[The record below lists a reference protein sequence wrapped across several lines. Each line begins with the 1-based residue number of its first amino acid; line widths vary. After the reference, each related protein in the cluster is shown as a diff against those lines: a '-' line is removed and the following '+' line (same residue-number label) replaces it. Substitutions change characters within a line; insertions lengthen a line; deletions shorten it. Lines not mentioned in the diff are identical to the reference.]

1 MKIRYIIYIVLAL
14 LAAFII
20 YNKFFGKGADKAEG
34 GPGGGGG
41 KGGKRGGP
49 VPVNVL
55 LAKDTVLNT
64 VIDVTGTISANEQ
77 VSLVSQASGA
87 ITGIFFDEGSKVSK
101 GQLLVKIYNQDLQ
114 ASLAQ
119 NNYQVALAKE
129 NEYRNRILLDKE
141 AVSKQEY
148 QTSLASLNSL
158 KAASEAIKAQISRT
172 EVRAPFSG
180 TIGLRNVSPG
190 GYLSPSTPIAT
201 LVNIDP
207 AKITFAVPEKY
218 LPLIKDGGKISFK
231 TESSDKTYRAVVYAI
246 EPNIDVNSRT
256 ITVRARAA
264 NPDGALKA
272 GGFVKINFALD
283 QIPKTIMVPTQSVI
297 PDIKNNNVFVVD
309 SGMAVTRK
317 VTTGIRTDTQIEI
330 TSGLK
335 EGDSV
340 IVSGIIQLRPK
351 APVKIQKVIKK

>member
-1 MKIRYIIYIVLAL
+1 
-14 LAAFII
+14 
-20 YNKFFGKGADKAEG
+20 
-34 GPGGGGG
+34 
-41 KGGKRGGP
+41 
-49 VPVNVL
+49 
-55 LAKDTVLNT
+55 
-64 VIDVTGTISANEQ
+64 
-77 VSLVSQASGA
+77 
-87 ITGIFFDEGSKVSK
+87 
-101 GQLLVKIYNQDLQ
+101 
-114 ASLAQ
+114 
-119 NNYQVALAKE
+119 
-129 NEYRNRILLDKE
+129 
-141 AVSKQEY
+141 VSKQEY

>member
-264 NPDGALKA
+264 NPDGA
-272 GGFVKINFALD
+272 
-283 QIPKTIMVPTQSVI
+283 
-297 PDIKNNNVFVVD
+297 
-309 SGMAVTRK
+309 
-317 VTTGIRTDTQIEI
+317 
-330 TSGLK
+330 
-335 EGDSV
+335 
-340 IVSGIIQLRPK
+340 
-351 APVKIQKVIKK
+351 

>member
-1 MKIRYIIYIVLAL
+1 MKVKYIIYTVLILVAGFL
-14 LAAFII
+14 V
-20 YNKFFGKGADKAEG
+20 YNKFFSSKAQNKKEAEA
-34 GPGGGGG
+34 GGG

-55 LAKDTVLNT
+55 IAKDTALNT

-77 VSLVSQASGA
+77 VNLVSQASGS
-87 ITGIFFDEGSKVSK
+87 ITGIYFDEGSRVSK

-119 NNYQVALAKE
+119 NEYQVTLEKE
-129 NEYRNRILLDKE
+129 NEYRNRILLEKE

-148 QTSLASLNSL
+148 ETSLAALNSL
-158 KAASEAIKAQISRT
+158 KAASLAIKAQLTRT

-207 AKITFAVPEKY
+207 AKITFSVPEKY
-218 LPLIKDGGKISFK
+218 LPLINKGGKIKF
-231 TESSDKTYRAVVYAI
+231 TVESSDKQFNAVVYAI
-246 EPNIDVNSRT
+246 EPSIDINSRS

-264 NPDGALKA
+264 NPDGLLKA
-272 GGFVKINFALD
+272 GAFARISFALD

-297 PDIKNNNVFVVD
+297 PDIKTSNVYLVNN
-309 SGMAVTRK
+309 GLAVTREVK
-317 VTTGIRTDTQIEI
+317 TGIRTDTQIEI
-330 TSGLK
+330 TEGLK
-335 EGDSV
+335 RGDSV

-351 APVKIQKVIKK
+351 VEVKVIKVVQP